1 MSEEKNTKNKINSI
15 AVLCSGG
22 DSPGMNCAI
31 RAVVRTCLANDIE
44 IYGIRRGYAG
54 LLEGSQHKMDAASV
68 GNILQKGGTILQT
81 SRCPEFHKPEIRAE
95 AAHILKRKNIDALIV
110 IGGNGSFNGAWE
122 LHNEHGIPV
131 AGIPGTIDN
140 DIEGTDYSIGFDTAV
155 QTAIEAVD
163 KIRDTAHS
171 HDRTFIVEVMG
182 RKSPAIALHV
192 GLCTGAENIIF
203 PTQEENEVD
212 IDTIAKDIKRG
223 LKRGKGSSIIIA
235 AEGETEG
242 LSHYVHNEL
251 LNKHQIDSRV
261 CILGHIQ
268 RGGNPTARDRFIATQ
283 MGHLAVKSLLD
294 GKTSIVTAEQNGQV
308 VIEDLEK
315 CLGKKFEVEEKY
327 VEIVKTLSK

>member
-1 MSEEKNTKNKINSI
+1 MTEKKKIKKI

-31 RAVVRTCLANDIE
+31 RAVVRTCIANGIE
-44 IYGIRRGYAG
+44 INGIRRGFAG
-54 LLEGSQHKMDAASV
+54 LLEGSQHKMEAASV

-81 SRCPEFHKPEIRAE
+81 SRCPEFLKPEIRTE
-95 AAHILKRKNIDALIV
+95 AAHILRRKDIDALIV
-110 IGGNGSFNGAWE
+110 IGGNGSFSGAWE
-122 LHNEHGIPV
+122 LHKEHGIPII
-131 AGIPGTIDN
+131 GIPGTIDN
-140 DIEGTDYSIGFDTAV
+140 DIEGTDYTIGFDTAV

-203 PTQEENEVD
+203 PVQEEKEVD
-212 IDTIAKDIKRG
+212 IKTIAKDIKRG

-242 LSHYVHNEL
+242 LSHYVHNQL
-251 LNKHQIDSRV
+251 LEEHEIDSRV

-283 MGHLAVKSLLD
+283 MGHLAVKSLMN
-294 GKTSIVTAEQNGQV
+294 GETAIVTAEQNGQIV
-308 VIEDLEK
+308 AVEFEK
-315 CLGKKFEVEEKY
+315 CLGKKFEVEKKY
-327 VEIVKTLSK
+327 VEMVKTLSK